1 MAISRYASPIGR
13 LTIVTRG
20 DLITQIRLNG
30 QEETPLEPEKHLSAE
45 NGASSGTQPL
55 PKHLEVW
62 LDRYFSGEKPDAL
75 PPLEFPLS
83 TPFRAEVWAVLCR
96 IPYGKLVTYGD
107 ISRFL
112 ECKTGRR
119 VSARAVGGAVRHNP
133 IAVVVPCHRVVG
145 SDGSLTGYA
154 GGLEKK
160 IALLR
165 LEGVD
170 PDMLAADPKRYR
182 FDL

>member
-1 MAISRYASPIGR
+1 MAISRYDSPIGR

-20 DLITQIRLNG
+20 SLITQIRFTG
-30 QEETPLEPEKHLSAE
+30 QEEAPRETDKNLSAE
-45 NGASSGTQPL
+45 SGVASGTKPP

-62 LDRYFSGEKPDAL
+62 LDRYFSGEKPGAL
-75 PPLEFPLS
+75 PPLKFPFS

-119 VSARAVGGAVRHNP
+119 VSAQAVGGAVGHNP
-133 IAVVVPCHRVVG
+133 IVVVVPCHRVVG

-170 PDMLAADPKRYR
+170 PDVLAADPKRYR